1 MAVWSSLLLA
11 TFDSWKPCWVS
22 IALRFLDSL
31 PGWFFSLPP
40 WASVNV
46 SVVCAACP
54 PSAALKLLVM
64 DKAGESQVELSLAWS
79 REAFCMFA
87 PVGLCF
93 CPDLK
98 SDFISLPVLQQDLSS
113 EFCVGKPKQSWF
125 FYKR

>member
-1 MAVWSSLLLA
+1 MAVVIPLPGYV
-11 TFDSWKPCWVS
+11 DSWKPCWVS

-31 PGWFFSLPP
+31 PGWFFSLPQ
-40 WASVNV
+40 ASVNV

-79 REAFCMFA
+79 RGICMFA

-93 CPDLK
+93 CLILNQ
-98 SDFISLPVLQQDLSS
+98 ISFSS
-113 EFCVGKPKQSWF
+113 CTTAGFKQ
-125 FYKR
+125 